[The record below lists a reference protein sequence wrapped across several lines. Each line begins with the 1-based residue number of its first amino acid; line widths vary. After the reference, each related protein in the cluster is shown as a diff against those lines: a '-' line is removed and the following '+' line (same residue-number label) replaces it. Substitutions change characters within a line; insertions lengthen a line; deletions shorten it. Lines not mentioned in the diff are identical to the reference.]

1 MSDNLNYE
9 LLNQFAEVYSSKEDP
24 LLAAVNDFTQKNHA
38 EPHMLS
44 GHVQGLLLK
53 MFSLMI
59 RPQRILEIGT
69 FTGYSALCL
78 AEGLTE
84 DGCLHT
90 IESREQYGRRLHK
103 TFLINRQLA
112 IKLNYIQ
119 VSQQTSFLNSMKP
132 GTWCLLMPIKRG
144 YINYFE
150 LVLPKV
156 RKNGFIFADNIFFHG
171 EALKENAKGKSG
183 KAVKEF
189 NNYIN
194 NRTDIEKVV
203 LTVRDG
209 LYLIRKR

>member
-1 MSDNLNYE
+1 MNDNLNYE

-90 IESREQYGRRLHK
+90 IESREHTAAIAQNFFDQSPIGHK
-103 TFLINRQLA
+103 
-112 IKLNYIQ
+112 IKLHTGLAADIIPQ
-119 VSQQTSFLNSMKP
+119 LDE
-132 GTWCLLMPIKRG
+132 TWDMVFIDADKTG

-171 EALKENAKGKSG
+171 EALKENAKGESG